1 MEQVSTSAVRS
12 PGWPGGEKGRG
23 GPTDPVFRR
32 KDRARVTVDK
42 HVVLTR
48 GHFPSSVAMTAG
60 DVGKPAEKRG
70 LGVETVENVLF

>member
-1 MEQVSTSAVRS
+1 MEQVSTSAVRT
-12 PGWPGGEKGRG
+12 PGWPDGEKGRG
-23 GPTDPVFRR
+23 GPADPVFRR

-60 DVGKPAEKRG
+60 GRLASPQKSGG
-70 LGVETVENVLF
+70 LV